1 MEMNNQLNELTDKIF
16 NYNPKEDSRD
26 SIFGKHNIKKNG
38 KKRKGIKGYM
48 SLIHVYIQGS
58 YG

>member
-38 KKRKGIKGYM
+38 KKEKG
-48 SLIHVYIQGS
+48 
-58 YG
+58 